1 MKFENSVVIGQ
12 PVEQVFEFVTNLQNN
27 PIWQT
32 DIMELVMTSER
43 LYGLGAAYR
52 CVNRFMGKR
61 IESEGVITD
70 YKHGKKCRLQIKSG
84 AFTAECNM
92 VFEVV
97 EDGTKFTASGMY
109 DPGLFKLFKMVL
121 KRKVN
126 QQMEKDMLK
135 LKHILENGR
144 SSKLH

>member
-12 PVEQVFEFVTNLQNN
+12 PVERVFEFVTNPQNN
-27 PIWQT
+27 AIWQT
-32 DIMELVMTSER
+32 DIMELQMTSESHC
-43 LYGLGAAYR
+43 GLGAAYR

-70 YKHGKKCRLQIKSG
+70 YRPCKTCCLRITSD

-92 VFEVV
+92 VFEAV
-97 EDGTKFTASGMY
+97 EDGTKFTASGVY
-109 DPGLFKLFKMVL
+109 DPGLFKLFNMIV

-126 QQMEKDMLK
+126 QQMENDMLK

-144 SSKLH
+144 RPKQH